1 MNLFSPI
8 TLGDY
13 SLRNRV
19 VMAPMTR
26 SRADGQGVPSPL
38 AVDYYASRADAGLI
52 ITEGTG
58 PSPAG
63 MGYARTPGIYSP
75 AQIAAWRKVTDAVH
89 ARGGRIF
96 LQIMH
101 VGRIAHS
108 ANRTIPAPPVAP
120 SAIRADGQM
129 RVDSLGMQPNDVP
142 RALELAE

>member
-1 MNLFSPI
+1 MNLFTPV

-26 SRADGQGVPSPL
+26 ARADAQGVPSPL
-38 AVDYYASRADAGLI
+38 AVEYYASRANAGLI

-63 MGYARTPGIYSP
+63 MGYARTPGIYAP
-75 AQIAAWRKVTDAVH
+75 AQIAAWRNITDAVH
-89 ARGGRIF
+89 EQGGRIF

-101 VGRIAHS
+101 VGRI
-108 ANRTIPAPPVAP
+108 
-120 SAIRADGQM
+120 
-129 RVDSLGMQPNDVP
+129 
-142 RALELAE
+142 